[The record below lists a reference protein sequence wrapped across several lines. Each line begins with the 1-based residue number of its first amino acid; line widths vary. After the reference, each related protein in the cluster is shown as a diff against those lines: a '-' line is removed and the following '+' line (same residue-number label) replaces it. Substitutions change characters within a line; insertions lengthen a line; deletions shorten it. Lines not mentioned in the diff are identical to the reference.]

1 MAKPVA
7 RALRILEYVGEPEWV
22 AKCLENR
29 SVKGTRDCGR
39 GFIREAL
46 LGDTLE
52 FLDDAEARHVV
63 DTEVPK

>member
-1 MAKPVA
+1 MATPTA
-7 RALRILEYVGEPEWV
+7 RALRIIEYVGEPDWV
-22 AKCLENR
+22 AHCLEHR
-29 SVKGTRDCGR
+29 GVKGTRDCGR

-52 FLDDAEARHVV
+52 FLDDAEARHGV

>member
-63 DTEVPK
+63 DTEVLK